1 MRLIPDWRLAWRFL
15 SVQAAVVL
23 ALLSGLQA
31 EVLPL
36 AQPLIPPQYWPWV
49 SGGLALVIVLLRL
62 VKQDGLATERSVLSL
77 DELERKSER
86 VALRELMAEDADHEG
101 HRP

>member
-1 MRLIPDWRLAWRFL
+1 MRLIPDWRIAWRFL

-49 SGGLALVIVLLRL
+49 SGGLALVIVVLRL
-62 VKQDGLATERSVLSL
+62 VKQDDLADERAQLKL
-77 DELERKSER
+77 DELEAKTQ
-86 VALRELMAEDADHEG
+86 REPLSTPMAEHADHEG
-101 HRP
+101 HSS